1 MKLPLILS
9 IIVLLIVS
17 LGLSGTESQAGEI
30 DDLKKRLLFLQSQK
44 EIVKKLDGMQSNID
58 GLRGKVDGFQ
68 KELDDFRVQY
78 DLKSSKGI
86 KTTAPSKAPK
96 SSTGGVVSVKDFNWI
111 MNSISKSG
119 KIDNGNGQPFKI
131 YKSKDGN
138 WKVQHQ
144 RNWVESPI
152 VSLGG
157 KKLKMDDFPG
167 NWWMNGTWIFSMED
181 NDCQLMHEDTENKM
195 KWKCG

>member
-78 DLKSSKGI
+78 DLK
-86 KTTAPSKAPK
+86 T
-96 SSTGGVVSVKDFNWI
+96 STGGVASVKDFNWI
-111 MNSISKSG
+111 INSISKSG
-119 KIDNGNGQPFKI
+119 EIDNGDGQPFVINKN
-131 YKSKDGN
+131 KDGK
-138 WKVQHQ
+138 WRAQHKW
-144 RNWVESPI
+144 NGKSSVI

-157 KKLKMDDFPG
+157 KKMEMDDFPSD
-167 NWWMNGTWIFSMED
+167 WWMNGTWIFSMED